1 MEGSLASNRSY
12 RLYMGHGNW
21 INLGEKITNELL
33 EIFAKGDPA
42 RHQLAPGLF
51 IDIIPHDVD
60 FNSANIDMRGLMRAD
75 LVYEPTQEKS
85 TQQNMSI
92 FVRDLLNEQN
102 IVDAFPPTK
111 PDEELPKITS
121 LPSHRHLSLIPSVSN
136 STRRKNKL
144 GHTSSSSSI
153 LSKSKKK
160 SYPPCQIKNQKARKS
175 ELVLPLIESTCMN
188 PIMYDNHHQLPNIL
202 WSLPTTSYAS
212 FRINETNFNFH
223 NSPVA
228 TSIVSASD
236 TAHTSSSASSHIME
250 FENQLPSPYQ
260 LLNGYGQELSSFEE
274 PAMSFY
280 NLHSS
285 TSSLTAVTP
294 LPFNCFSENHQNFEK
309 DDSLSTEDGRT
320 NTRPS
325 ILAHSE
331 PITMKSHLK
340 RQQCSMDTD
349 SYSSSSPGLNE
360 ISTLPN
366 DMDNSLHE
374 NFKYILL

>member
-12 RLYMGHGNW
+12 RLYMGHG
-21 INLGEKITNELL
+21 
-33 EIFAKGDPA
+33 DPA
-42 RHQLAPGLF
+42 RHQLAHGLF

-60 FNSANIDMRGLMRAD
+60 FNSENIDMRGLMRAD

-111 PDEELPKITS
+111 QDEELPKITS

-144 GHTSSSSSI
+144 GCTSSSSSV
-153 LSKSKKK
+153 LSKPKKK
-160 SYPPCQIKNQKARKS
+160 SYPPCPIKNQKVRKS

-188 PIMYDNHHQLPNIL
+188 PIMYDNHQQHPNLL

-212 FRINETNFNFH
+212 FRINETHFNLH

-236 TAHTSSSASSHIME
+236 ITHTSSSASSHIME

-260 LLNGYGQELSSFEE
+260 LLNGYSQELSSFEE

-280 NLHSS
+280 NPHSS
-285 TSSLTAVTP
+285 TSS
-294 LPFNCFSENHQNFEK
+294 PFNYFSENHQNFEK
-309 DDSLSTEDGRT
+309 DDSLSIEDIRT

-325 ILAHSE
+325 ILDHSE

-360 ISTLPN
+360 ISALSN
-366 DMDNSLHE
+366 DMENSLHE